1 MFGYRSLGFGAFPN
15 RDVAFNISNSAVF
28 NDGDADHLTRT
39 YAINGNS
46 TTYTLNFWVKRG
58 VLSSRQV
65 IYSAKN
71 STGIDAIE
79 FFGDTINWVVQNSG
93 GSVVGQLRTNALF
106 RDPHAWM
113 NINCSYDT
121 NNSTAGDRMRM
132 HVNGTEIT
140 SFQTDTNPS
149 INANTGRTNQSGTN
163 AQFGISGNL
172 SSDPFD
178 GYIAQPVFVDGKQL
192 LPTSF
197 GEFDTANR
205 FKPKDLTEL
214 TTVSTTAEAIVNSA
228 SSVSTSDGTSYTF
241 SSVALGTASSTRAAY
256 VWISG
261 QESTGTAGTITAT
274 INTGG
279 GAVAMTKI
287 RDINN
292 ATEAHYQGS
301 LFRADISSGTSADI
315 VASITR
321 TMSQLGAIV
330 WTVTGDHHLF
340 DLEVDVSNSTGSVT
354 LSNVPANSVILAG
367 RAGNGSATQTHT
379 WSSNVTENI
388 DQVVET
394 DGSTDVTHSGAS
406 TAVTIGNRDF
416 TITCTPSNSSSRA
429 RTFAL
434 VLSPNLGVGPNGFVL
449 PFTETN
455 LGHDS
460 TGSSTAA
467 TLNFVS
473 FTASGASGSTLEDT
487 TTFSYSSVSV
497 GSNENSNR
505 IILVASVTSG
515 GGSGTDGISSLTCG
529 GVSGT
534 KVFENL
540 GSDHQQIAV
549 FRFDGIS
556 SGTTK
561 DIEVTYQRST
571 KRCGL
576 YVYDGTG
583 LSLNPNTFVSTLSS
597 SSTAITSDFDIQA
610 GSAALAITVHANG
623 EDRNTLTHANLT
635 EDNDVGMGPDAGSPT
650 GSGTQTG
657 SGSATFANAVAAQTL
672 TVTPSGTV
680 PLRSTAFLVFGPEN
694 ANNFLP
700 K

>member
-1 MFGYRSLGFGAFPN
+1 MFGFRVLGFGAFPN
-15 RDVAFNISNSAVF
+15 RDTGAFSISNSAVF
-28 NDGDADHLTRT
+28 NDDDSDHLTRT
-39 YAINGNS
+39 YAISGNS

-58 VLSSRQV
+58 ALTSRQV

-79 FFGDTINWVVQNSG
+79 FFGDTINWVTQNSG

-106 RDPHAWM
+106 RDPHAWL

-121 NNSTAGDRMRM
+121 TNSTAGDRMRM

-149 INANTGRTNQSGTN
+149 LNVSTGRTNQSGTN
-163 AQFGISGNL
+163 AQFGISGDL

-241 SSVALGTASSTRAAY
+241 SSVALGTASATRAAY
-256 VWISG
+256 VFISG

-340 DLEVDVSNSTGSVT
+340 DLQVDTDTSSATTTTVD
-354 LSNVPANSVILAG
+354 LKNVPANSVILAG
-367 RAGNGSATQTHT
+367 RASATANTHT
-379 WSSNVTENI
+379 WSSNLTENI
-388 DQVVET
+388 DEVVEGT
-394 DGSTDVTHSGAS
+394 VRHTGAS

-416 TITCTPSNSSSRA
+416 TITCAPDSGSDGRG
-429 RTFAL
+429 RMFAL

-460 TGSSTAA
+460 TGSDTAA

-473 FTASGASGSTLEDT
+473 FTASGSSGSTLEDT
-487 TTFSYSSVSV
+487 TTFSYSGVSV

-505 IILVASVTSG
+505 IILIASVTSG
-515 GGSGTDGISSLTCG
+515 GGSGTDGISSMTCG
-529 GVSGT
+529 GISGT

-540 GSDHQQIAV
+540 GTDHQQIAV

-561 DIEVTYQRST
+561 DIVVTYQRST

-583 LSLNPNTFVSTLSS
+583 LSLNPNTFVNTLSS